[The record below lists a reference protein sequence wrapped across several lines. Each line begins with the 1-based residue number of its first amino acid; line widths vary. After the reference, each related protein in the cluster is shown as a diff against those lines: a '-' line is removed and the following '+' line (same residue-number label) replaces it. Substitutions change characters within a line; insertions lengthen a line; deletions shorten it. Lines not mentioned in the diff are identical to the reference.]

1 MFAGSGFAPPPW
13 PIRIWV
19 VALALNLLTPLV
31 VSTRSSP
38 AHVSRGS
45 RVA

>member
-19 VALALNLLTPLV
+19 VALALNVTLLA
-31 VSTRSSP
+31 SS
-38 AHVSRGS
+38 
-45 RVA
+45 

>member
-19 VALALNLLTPLV
+19 VALARNLLTPLV
-31 VSTRSSP
+31 VCTRSSP
-38 AHVSRGS
+38 AAREQRE